1 MTEDIFSRFDSL
13 CGEFEKT
20 MSERDSDGIGTY
32 NEKILHKALKHA
44 VCKDPECLEVKV
56 GTYFADV
63 LCDGE
68 IFEIQTGGF
77 YPLVKKIEYFL
88 ENTDYKV
95 TVVHPLVSELL
106 LIRVDGETGEVIRKK
121 RSPKRERPCDILP
134 ELFYLRHIISSERV
148 RFLLPQISGE
158 EYRFSE
164 RVRGRKSGAY
174 DAQFFPLCMIGLTE
188 IKDISDIRSVL
199 PAEIR
204 DAESFDSTT
213 FAKALRLRGRRLS
226 QALKFLC
233 DVEIL
238 TREKDGRKYIYYII
252 KDK

>member
-1 MTEDIFSRFDSL
+1 MIEDIFSKFDSL
-13 CGEFEKT
+13 CAEFEKT
-20 MSERDSDGIGTY
+20 MAGRDSDGIGTY

-44 VCKDPECLEVKV
+44 VCEDPSCLEVKV
-56 GTYFADV
+56 GAYVADI

-88 ENTDYKV
+88 ENTEYKI
-95 TVVHPLVSELL
+95 TVVHPLITELL
-106 LIRVDGETGEVIRKK
+106 LIRMDGATGEVIRKK
-121 RSPKRERPCDILP
+121 RSPKKETPASILP
-134 ELFYLRHIISSERV
+134 ELFYLRHIVSSERV

-174 DAQFFPLCMIGLTE
+174 DAIFLPHRMIGLTE
-188 IKDISDIRSVL
+188 LHGIDGVRAIL
-199 PAEIR
+199 PSEIR
-204 DAESFDSTT
+204 AAESFDSAM
-213 FAKALRLRGRRLS
+213 FAKALKLRGRRLS
-226 QALKFLC
+226 LALKFLC

-238 TREKDGRKYIYYII
+238 TREKNGKKYIYYLN
-252 KDK
+252 

>member
-1 MTEDIFSRFDSL
+1 MTQDIFSRFDSL

-56 GTYFADV
+56 GAYVADV

-88 ENTDYKV
+88 ENTEYTV
-95 TVVHPLVSELL
+95 TVVHPLISELL

-121 RSPKRERPCDILP
+121 RSPKRERPCDIIP
-134 ELFYLRHIISSERV
+134 ELFYLKHLVPSDRV
-148 RFLLPQISGE
+148 RFLLPQIIGE

-174 DAQFFPLCMIGLTE
+174 DSQFFPLRMTGLVE
-188 IKDISDIRSVL
+188 IKNIADIRSVL
-199 PAEIR
+199 PQEIR
-204 DAESFDSTT
+204 DAENFDSAF

-233 DVEIL
+233 EVEIL
-238 TREKDGRKYIYYII
+238 TRKKDGRKYIYSLN
-252 KDK
+252 